1 MKARF
6 LPALALTAAMFSLGG
21 VAPAAWANEGT
32 SAPGG
37 PLVIAKQGNFYVG
50 GREAATPS
58 GPVISGAMYV
68 EFQIPAE
75 QKHPY
80 PLVFF
85 HGGASSGASFWSTPD
100 GREGW
105 ATLFLRK
112 GYAVYVVD
120 RPTLG
125 RSPHYEVVDGAKLMP
140 PTSLPKREGEAAPPP
155 ATSQPAHLPGP
166 NQPGD
171 PAYEH
176 MRRAR
181 QSSIEVPFGAPD
193 DALAT
198 SIYVDR
204 LDREAGAALL
214 DRIGPAILVTHSR
227 AGTSGW
233 QIADARPDLVKA
245 IIAAE
250 PNGPPFYNAPPMGAP
265 GDPVVRPFGITYEGL
280 QFDPPVSRL
289 RDFGPIEQQ
298 PPQDEHKVGCWTVK
312 GEMPRLVN
320 LARVPVMVLVGG
332 ASYHSSYDHCTAQ
345 FLERAGVPVDL
356 VPLDEHGFV
365 GNTHGFPTE
374 TNNHLIADFIAR
386 WLAERDL

>member
-1 MKARF
+1 MRSIRLSLLACLLAT
-6 LPALALTAAMFSLGG
+6 LPLSAASGQES
-21 VAPAAWANEGT
+21 AAAT
-32 SAPGG
+32 Q
-37 PLVIAKQGNFYVG
+37 PLVIARQGNFFVG
-50 GREAATPS
+50 GHEAQTPD
-58 GPVISGAMYV
+58 GPVIAGAMYV
-68 EFQIPAE
+68 EYQIPA
-75 QKHPY
+75 QQTHPY

-125 RSPHYEVVDGAKLMP
+125 RSPHYETVDGRKLMP
-140 PTSLPKREGEAAPPP
+140 PAGLPAREGQAAPPP
-155 ATSQPAHLPGP
+155 PTSKPAHLPGTNAP
-166 NQPGD
+166 DD
-171 PAYEH
+171 PATAY

-181 QSSIEVPFGAPD
+181 QSTIEVPFGAPG
-193 DALAT
+193 DALAV
-198 SIYVDR
+198 SLYVDR

-227 AGTSGW
+227 AGTTGW
-233 QIADARPDLVKA
+233 QIADARPRLVKA
-245 IIAAE
+245 IVAAE

-265 GDPVVRPFGITYEGL
+265 GDPVARPFGITYAGL
-280 QFDPPVSRL
+280 RFDPPVTDL
-289 RDFGPIEQQ
+289 RDFGPLTQL
-298 PPQDEHKVGCWTVK
+298 PPEDGHKVGCWTVAGK
-312 GEMPRLVN
+312 MPRLVN
-320 LARVPVMVLVGG
+320 LAQVPVIVLVGG
-332 ASYHSSYDHCTAQ
+332 ASYHAGYDHCTAQ
-345 FLERAGVPVDL
+345 FLKKAGVSVDL
-356 VPLDEHGFV
+356 VPLDAHGFV